1 MCHFL
6 APAGQPEMM
15 HKNFMHEHLRIF
27 VVQCSCMKFYGPE
40 TSCHCEAV
48 RTARAKSRLRRLRSA
63 QRCGAR
69 LPWQSPGC
77 LDCLKA
83 SPRPLLTPSRLRR
96 ATPPHTGR
104 DFSLVRFFTIQPGRA
119 VTGLRINSS
128 VTRSACAT
136 FPAREGKAPCGRKIA
151 TPGKRTGKAMTKE
164 GSLRAGLLLTLPF
177 VIPRQ

>member
-1 MCHFL
+1 
-6 APAGQPEMM
+6 
-15 HKNFMHEHLRIF
+15 
-27 VVQCSCMKFYGPE
+27 MKFYAPE
-40 TSCHCEAV
+40 TSCHCEASLLPGV
-48 RTARAKSRLRRLRSA
+48 VTEGNALGCNLDLLPVIARQCALLRAKSRLRRLRSA
-63 QRCGAR
+63 QRCGAK

-151 TPGKRTGKAMTKE
+151 TPGKRTGKAMTKG
-164 GSLRAGLLLTLPF
+164 GSLRAGLLLTLSF